1 LQKGKLSCAGP
12 ARTVWHGLAFIVPVC
27 YNEAYSLNERVN
39 EPMKIYEKAPAK
51 INLLLDVLRK
61 RGDGYHEVEM
71 IMTMVDLADRLEM
84 EELPRDAIII
94 SSQVGY
100 IPLDEKN
107 LAFQA
112 ARLIKERYDVRKG
125 VYIHLDKK
133 IPVAAGLAGGSS
145 DAAAALRGLNR
156 LWGLGISEDELCD
169 LGAELGSDVPFCVT
183 GGTAIA
189 RGRGEKLEHISPPPQ
204 CWVVLAKPPINV
216 STADVYGRLRAN
228 ELKDHP
234 SIEFMRGALAR
245 GSFHD
250 MCEGLGNVL
259 ENVTLELYPEV
270 RQLKESMLR
279 LGADGVLMSG
289 SGPTVFGL
297 VSKQAKLPRIY
308 NGLRGYCKEVYVV
321 RMLT

>member
-1 LQKGKLSCAGP
+1 
-12 ARTVWHGLAFIVPVC
+12 
-27 YNEAYSLNERVN
+27 
-39 EPMKIYEKAPAK
+39 MKIYEKAPAK

-61 RGDGYHEVEM
+61 RDDGYHEVEM

-84 EELPRDAIII
+84 EELPRDTIII

-112 ARLIKERYDVRKG
+112 ARLIKERYDVKQG

-156 LWGLGISEDELCD
+156 LWKLQIPEDELCR

-189 RGRGEKLEHISPPPQ
+189 RGRGEKLEHIAGPPQ

-216 STADVYGRLRAN
+216 STADVYGRFRAN
-228 ELKDHP
+228 ELKEHP
-234 SIEFMRGALAR
+234 SIPNMVDALQR
-245 GSFHD
+245 GSFTD
-250 MCEGLGNVL
+250 ICDGLGNVL
-259 ENVTLELYPEV
+259 EKVTLDVYPEV
-270 RQLKESMLR
+270 MQLKESMIR

-297 VSKQAKLPRIY
+297 VSKEAKLPRIY
-308 NGLRGYCKEVYVV
+308 NGLRGFCKEVYVV

>member
-1 LQKGKLSCAGP
+1 
-12 ARTVWHGLAFIVPVC
+12 
-27 YNEAYSLNERVN
+27 
-39 EPMKIYEKAPAK
+39 MKIYEKAPAK

-61 RGDGYHEVEM
+61 REDGFHEVEM
-71 IMTMVDLADRLEM
+71 IMTMVDLSDRLEM
-84 EELPRDAIII
+84 EELQRDAIII
-94 SSQVGY
+94 SSQAGY

-112 ARLIKERYDVRKG
+112 ARLIKERYDVKKG

-156 LWGLGISEDELCD
+156 LWQLGIPEEELSL

-183 GGTAIA
+183 GGTALA
-189 RGRGEKLEHISPPPQ
+189 TGRGEKLEPIENPPS

-216 STADVYGRLRAN
+216 STADVYGRFRAGAI
-228 ELKDHP
+228 EQHP
-234 SIEFMRGALAR
+234 SLPRMLDAIRA
-245 GSFHD
+245 GSFTGV
-250 MCEGLGNVL
+250 CEELGNVL
-259 ENVTLELYPEV
+259 EDVTLRLYPEV
-270 RQLKESMLR
+270 RMLKESMLR

-297 VSKQAKLPRIY
+297 VSKEAKLARIY
-308 NGLRGYCKEVYVV
+308 NGLRGFCKEVYVV
-321 RMLT
+321 RMLTSPGVQS

>member
-1 LQKGKLSCAGP
+1 
-12 ARTVWHGLAFIVPVC
+12 
-27 YNEAYSLNERVN
+27 
-39 EPMKIYEKAPAK
+39 MKVYEKAPAK
-51 INLLLDVLRK
+51 INLMLDVLSK
-61 RGDGYHEVEM
+61 REDGFHEVEM

-84 EELPRDAIII
+84 EELSRNTIVI
-94 SSQVGY
+94 SSQAGY

-112 ARLIKERYDVRKG
+112 ARLIKERYKVDKG

-156 LWGLGISEDELCD
+156 LWGLGIPLDKLSR

-189 RGRGEKLEHISPPPQ
+189 RGRGEQLEQIAGPPQ
-204 CWVVLAKPPINV
+204 CWVILAKPPINV
-216 STADVYGRLRAN
+216 STADVYGRFRLSQV
-228 ELKDHP
+228 EQHP
-234 SIEFMRGALAR
+234 STEGMAAELAA
-245 GSFHD
+245 GSFTG
-250 MCEGLGNVL
+250 MCQQLGNVL
-259 ENVTLELYPEV
+259 ESVTLKLHPEV
-270 RQLKESMLR
+270 EQLKESMR
-279 LGADGVLMSG
+279 KLGADGVLMSG

-297 VSKQAKLPRIY
+297 VSRESKVARIY
-308 NGLRGYCKEVYVV
+308 NGLRGFCKEVYVV